1 MPELPEVET
10 TKLGLEA
17 LIVNQVVECVY
28 LHRANLRWDIPKHL
42 TATLPNQSINKISR
56 RGKYLLIGFDV
67 GTLIIHLGMSGSVS
81 VVDKDTPLR
90 KHDHFEMLFA
100 NGKKL
105 RLNDPRRF
113 GAVLFSKD
121 GLHPLL
127 DNLGVEPLSDSFDD
141 QYLYTRS
148 RKKQQN
154 VKAFI
159 MDSKVV
165 VGVGNIYACESL
177 FCAGI
182 HPKHKSA
189 NISKKRCGFLTQCIK
204 ETLSQ
209 AIKVGGT
216 TLQDFFSVE
225 GKPGYFSQVL
235 SVYGRE
241 NEKCT
246 KCGSKIARIMQN
258 QRSTFY
264 CKYCQ
269 K

>member
-42 TATLPNQSINKISR
+42 TATLPNQSINKIRR
-56 RGKYLLIGFDV
+56 RGKYLLIVFDV
-67 GTLIIHLGMSGSVS
+67 GTLIIHLGMSGSIS
-81 VVDKDTPLR
+81 VADKDTPLK
-90 KHDHFEMLFA
+90 KHDHFEILFA

-113 GAVLFSKD
+113 GTVLFSKD

-127 DNLGVEPLSDSFDD
+127 DNLGVEPLSDSFDE
-141 QYLYTRS
+141 QYLYIRS
-148 RKKQQN
+148 QKKQN

-159 MDSKVV
+159 MDSRVV

-177 FCAGI
+177 FRAGI
-182 HPKHKSA
+182 HPRRKAAS
-189 NISKKRCGFLTQCIK
+189 ISKKRYGFLTQCIK

-209 AIKVGGT
+209 AIKAGGT
-216 TLQDFFSVE
+216 TLQNFSSVE
-225 GKPGYFSQVL
+225 GKPGYFSQTL

-246 KCGSKIARIMQN
+246 KCGSKITRIVQN

-264 CKYCQ
+264 CKHCQ